1 MKPRTVILPFL
12 LPRLSDAGAAQL
24 VAALQTLFESVA
36 HHYAGQVHQH
46 HRRVANR
53 QYRGYTAPVEPSDP
67 PF

>member
-1 MKPRTVILPFL
+1 MKTRTVILPFTF
-12 LPRLSDAGAAQL
+12 PRLSDAGAAQL
-24 VAALQTLFESVA
+24 VAALQTLFANVA

-53 QYRGYTAPVEPSDP
+53 QYRGYAAPAEPSDP

>member
-1 MKPRTVILPFL
+1 MKPRTVILPFTF
-12 LPRLSDAGAAQL
+12 PRLSDAGAAQL
-24 VAALQTLFESVA
+24 VAALQTLFENVA

-53 QYRGYTAPVEPSDP
+53 QHRGKFAATEPTNP